1 MIGSQDIQ
9 NTEPIGSN
17 DSLLVHEEDAN
28 EDQEVNQEIQNEDI
42 QVENP
47 EPPPATNPSENVDKL
62 NTYYSLKNKYE
73 ENKKLIK
80 KKPTCVNCKRAV
92 GSKFEMKFNKDEN
105 VRKLIAKCGDAN
117 NPCSLNIEI
126 NLSPVYTLQEV
137 TNEERKKLSVEQ
149 ENSIKITYD
158 LLFGYSKEE
167 DELTKEMH
175 NFQQDKTKYELN
187 LTKLLNIIDDPI
199 KKQEIE
205 TKQVD
210 FYNYIKEYKLHI
222 LEFENTRDKRH
233 LQNANELYVNTI
245 IPIIDDLKKLKYSL
259 QNISNNNNKYKLEQQ
274 EYTID
279 MFETTKDNKP
289 FIEIVHYTIL
299 PNAAINETPSTAQQR
314 PTRTKPNR
322 KQPSVKN
329 KPREN
334 PETKTRKNRGAK
346 TQEEKEEIY
355 RNIDVALNR
364 LTNDEFDNMTTTQL
378 ISVLRLEPT
387 KENKQIIQN
396 YYSQKLVEKSR
407 IIDAIN
413 TTIETITEEEMN
425 NMNMNALITL
435 LEEKYNFTELRQTYK
450 QVIKSYY
457 IHLIRQKQ
465 SSAI

>member
-9 NTEPIGSN
+9 NTEPIDSN
-17 DSLLVHEEDAN
+17 DSLPPDDAN
-28 EDQEVNQEIQNEDI
+28 EGEEDI

-47 EPPPATNPSENVDKL
+47 YINPTENIDKL
-62 NTYYSLKNKYE
+62 NTYYSLKTKYE
-73 ENKKLIK
+73 ENKKLDK
-80 KKPTCVNCKRAV
+80 KKPACVNCKRNV

-105 VRKLIAKCGDAN
+105 HRKLIAKCGDTN

-137 TNEERKKLSVEQ
+137 TNEERKKLSINQ
-149 ENSIKITYD
+149 ENSIKITHD

-175 NFQQDKTKYELN
+175 NFQQDQTKYQLN

-210 FYNYIKEYKLHI
+210 FYNYIKEYKSHI

-245 IPIIDDLKKLKYSL
+245 TPIINDLKQLKYSL
-259 QNISNNNNKYKLEQQ
+259 QNISHNNNKHTLELK

-299 PNAAINETPSTAQQR
+299 PNAAINEAPSATQQR

-334 PETKTRKNRGAK
+334 PETKTRKNRAVK
-346 TQEEKEEIY
+346 NQEEKEEIFK
-355 RNIDVALNR
+355 NIDTVFNR
-364 LTNDEFDNMTTTQL
+364 LSNDEFDNMTTNQL
-378 ISVLRLEPT
+378 ITMIHLEPT
-387 KENKQIIQN
+387 KENKEIIQN
-396 YYSQKLVEKSR
+396 YYSQKIVEKSR

-413 TTIETITEEEMN
+413 NIIETITEDEMN
-425 NMNMNALITL
+425 NMNMNSLIAR
-435 LEEKYNFTELRQTYK
+435 LEEKYNFTDLKQTYK

-465 SSAI
+465 SSTI